1 MKINYVV
8 ACYVGIRRNNIM
20 DPYEFVL
27 AHLRTLNEY
36 ADENVYKI
44 TLVLNVDAD
53 EGDEFFNYF
62 YMFCQNKP
70 YLKDRIDFMF
80 RPNRGFSYAAW
91 EDVIIENKD
100 EADYFFLVED
110 DYLPGYKEY
119 YSTFLAELQNRNIG
133 YCCSKVAF
141 THGRHAGM
149 SSGMM
154 RADVARIVYDAFGQV
169 FRAERDAIEYG
180 VGEWSQIHFLDFME
194 LAGYTFNDPSHL
206 VSTPFYDINKNLI
219 EYGNPEGPCPL
230 KPILEVTV

>member
-8 ACYVGIRRNNIM
+8 ACYVGIRRNHVL

-27 AHLRTLNEY
+27 AHLRTLNKY
-36 ADENVYKI
+36 ADENIYKI

-62 YMFCQNKP
+62 YTFCANKP
-70 YLKDRIDFMF
+70 YLKDRVEFEF
-80 RPNRGFSYAAW
+80 RMNRGFSYAAW
-91 EDVIIENKD
+91 EDVITKNKD

-110 DYLPGYKEY
+110 DYLPGYRDY
-119 YSTFLAELQNRNIG
+119 YKPFLAELQNNNIG
-133 YCCSKVAF
+133 YCCSKVSY

-154 RADVARIVYDAFGQV
+154 RADVARIIYDAFGRV
-169 FRAERDAIEYG
+169 FRAERDAVDYG

-194 LAGYTFNDPSHL
+194 MVGYTFNDPSHL
-206 VSTPFYDINKNLI
+206 VSTPFYDIHKNLI

-230 KPILEVTV
+230 KPILEVTA